1 MAKRIII
8 LNGSPRKNGNTA
20 ELIKSFI
27 KGALEAGNTVAEFF
41 LNEMDIHGCLSCFGG
56 GKNPESP
63 CVQKDDMLKIYP
75 EYQAADVVVLATP
88 YIIGR

>member
-27 KGALEAGNTVAEFF
+27 KGANEAGNTVAEFF
-41 LNEMDIHGCLSCFGG
+41 LNEMDIHGCLGCFGG
-56 GKNPESP
+56 GPPPK
-63 CVQKDDMLKIYP
+63 
-75 EYQAADVVVLATP
+75 VLACKKTICSKSTP
-88 YIIGR
+88 NIRPPML